1 MVQNG
6 RFFCKKPIFYRIFTH
21 KRQKKAVEGLTAA
34 GKTWYNNTMDT
45 INTDLINERI
55 ARNLVYYRKA
65 AGFTQAELAQ
75 KINYSDKSV
84 SKWESANGVPDIYI
98 LLKLADLYG
107 VTVND
112 LVSEEVKAP
121 VLSQKPSRLNTSL
134 VMILSSGIVWL
145 VATVFFVLMN
155 IFFSGKEWWL
165 TFLFAVPVTAIV
177 VLVLSAVFKRR
188 ATNFFSLSI
197 LIWSA
202 IVCVY
207 VTASVVMNNLGH
219 TDKGGLWMV
228 FLLGIPLQLLQ
239 VFWTFFRGVSKKAKM
254 KNARIHKA

>member
-1 MVQNG
+1 
-6 RFFCKKPIFYRIFTH
+6 
-21 KRQKKAVEGLTAA
+21 
-34 GKTWYNNTMDT
+34 MDT
-45 INTDLINERI
+45 VNTEIVNERI

-65 AGFTQAELAQ
+65 SGLTQAELAQ

-98 LLKLADLYG
+98 LIKLAELYG

-112 LVSEEVKAP
+112 LIGEEIKTPVSM
-121 VLSQKPSRLNTSL
+121 QKPSRLNSSL

-155 IFFSGKEWWL
+155 IFFAGREWWL
-165 TFLFAVPVTAIV
+165 TFLFAVPATAIV

-188 ATNFFSLSI
+188 ATNFFSLSA

-202 IVCVY
+202 IVCLY
-207 VTASVVMNNLGH
+207 VTASVIMTNLGH
-219 TDKGGLWMV
+219 TEKGGLWMV
-228 FLLGIPLQLLQ
+228 FLLGIPLQFLQ
-239 VFWTFFRGVSKKAKM
+239 VFWTFFRGVSKKNK
-254 KNARIHKA
+254 KNS